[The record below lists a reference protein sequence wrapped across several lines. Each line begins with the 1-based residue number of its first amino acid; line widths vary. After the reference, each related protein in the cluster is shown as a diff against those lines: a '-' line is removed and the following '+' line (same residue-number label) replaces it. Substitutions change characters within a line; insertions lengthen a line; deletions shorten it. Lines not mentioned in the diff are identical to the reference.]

1 MGFLVWS
8 SYAVA
13 FKTLSG
19 TKGIGPILSSSQV
32 VLISDLIEVT
42 LLFLCLPRAQGKIG
56 LTLCLV
62 YPPLFLLLFIL
73 ERILWNS
80 WICPTKGTPQAQCYH
95 HWEKFAACSMGSL
108 FHILN
113 PGTSPQHQTCFLQP
127 SIPPGLSGIT
137 ELTPVSARATEA
149 FKDIASTLWILKC
162 AFNI

>member
-73 ERILWNS
+73 EHIVWNS
-80 WICPTKGTPQAQCYH
+80 SICPTKGTPQAQCHH
-95 HWEKFAACSMGSL
+95 HWKNVPVCCM
-108 FHILN
+108 FHGEPLPHFKSRDFSPAPN
-113 PGTSPQHQTCFLQP
+113 LLPATQHPTRAVRHHRAHTSQCQSNR
-127 SIPPGLSGIT
+127 SI
-137 ELTPVSARATEA
+137 
-149 FKDIASTLWILKC
+149 
-162 AFNI
+162 